1 MDTLKK
7 EFSKYLKYLE
17 EIIQKLNIESPYP
30 TRAEFNKD
38 GNNCG
43 IVIQYD
49 YIKLYNIFNE
59 NIQSYIETIKEKEP
73 MLNQD
78 MVKILNIQTIQVD
91 TNFRGQGHFNY
102 MINEIEEICKKNG
115 LILKVTEINNEE
127 LMKMLVKNGYYIVGS
142 SFGGTEIFNRE
153 NFPDNFSKYNYYDV
167 KAFKF
172 FLESQS
178 KDKKKSTFSMTNKK
192 KSKQR
197 SLKKS
202 KQRSLQRSKRSSI
215 KKKKRSNLKRSSPK
229 RSSRKSI
236 KI

>member
-1 MDTLKK
+1 MVTLKK

-49 YIKLYNIFNE
+49 YMRLYNIFDE
-59 NIQSYIETIKEKEP
+59 NIQSYIEKIKEKEP

-78 MVKILNIQTIQVD
+78 MVKILNIQTIQVN

-102 MINEIEEICKKNG
+102 MINEIEEICKKKG
-115 LILKVTEINNEE
+115 LILKVSEINNEE
-127 LMKMLVKNGYYIVGS
+127 LMKMLVKNGYYIVCS
-142 SFGGTEIFNRE
+142 SHGGTEIFRD
-153 NFPDNFSKYNYYDV
+153 NFPDNFSKYNYYDI

-172 FLESQS
+172 FLKSQS
-178 KDKKKSTFSMTNKK
+178 NDKKTSTFSMTNKK
-192 KSKQR
+192 KSKR
-197 SLKKS
+197 RSLKKRKRSSLKKS
-202 KQRSLQRSKRSSI
+202 KRSS
-215 KKKKRSNLKRSSPK
+215 LKR
-229 RSSRKSI
+229 RSRNL
-236 KI
+236 

>member
-17 EIIQKLNIESPYP
+17 EIIEKLNIESPYP

-49 YIKLYNIFNE
+49 YMRLYNIFNE
-59 NIQSYIETIKEKEP
+59 NIQSYIEKIKEKEP

-78 MVKILNIQTIQVD
+78 MVKILNIQTIQVN

-102 MINEIEEICKKNG
+102 MINEIEEICKKKG
-115 LILKVTEINNEE
+115 LILKVSEINNEE
-127 LMKMLVKNGYYIVGS
+127 LMKMLVKNGYYIVCS
-142 SFGGTEIFNRE
+142 SHGGTEIFRD
-153 NFPDNFSKYNYYDV
+153 NFPDNFSKYNYYDI

-172 FLESQS
+172 FL
-178 KDKKKSTFSMTNKK
+178 DKKTSTFSMTNKK

-197 SLKKS
+197 SSKKS
-202 KQRSLQRSKRSSI
+202 KGSSP
-215 KKKKRSNLKRSSPK
+215 KKKRRSNLKKKRRS
-229 RSSRKSI
+229 RNL
-236 KI
+236 